1 MCGASHDLPDPASP
15 ILFIVGAYYSMKGYP
30 MAIRI
35 AYFSWKGHTQ
45 KVATALAERVN
56 AELVRIEPRTT
67 FNIAI
72 GGMKALLTMKSPIM
86 PCKTDL
92 AGIDELII
100 VTPVWSHKVPPFVN
114 EYCSAVS
121 GGKGKPFHVI
131 AEMGGQG
138 AESAITLVKKQLEK
152 KGMRFVSSASTVERD
167 VDSGAFTATVET
179 FAAGILKK

>member
-1 MCGASHDLPDPASP
+1 VPAP
-15 ILFIVGAYYSMKGYP
+15 NLFQSRDRVFFKGYP

-35 AYFSWKGHTQ
+35 AYFSRTGHTH
-45 KVATALAERVN
+45 KVATALAGRVN
-56 AELVRIEPRTT
+56 ADLVRIEPRGS

-72 GGMKALLTMKSPIM
+72 GGIKALLSMRSRIK
-86 PCKTDL
+86 PCKTKL

-100 VTPVWSHKVPPFVN
+100 VTPVWSGRVPPFVN
-114 EYCSAVS
+114 EYCSTVT
-121 GGKGKPFHVI
+121 GGNGKPFHVFT
-131 AEMGGQG
+131 EMGGRG
-138 AESAITLVKKQLEK
+138 AEGAIAAVRKQLEK